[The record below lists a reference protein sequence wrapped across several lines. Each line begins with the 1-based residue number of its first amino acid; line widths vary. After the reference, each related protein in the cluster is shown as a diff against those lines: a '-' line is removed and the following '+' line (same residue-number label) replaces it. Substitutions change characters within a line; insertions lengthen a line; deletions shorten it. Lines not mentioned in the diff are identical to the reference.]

1 LVYQRCFL
9 EWREALDSAGLF
21 ELQKAILLIPNDRKL
36 SEIRLRGRKKL
47 TGDRLSFL
55 GALAGSTGAFLS
67 YELLHSSLWIILPL
81 PLILVCLV
89 AGALLGLGVTS
100 LADKYDRFRGAA
112 IVIAAC
118 MGLTVPIWFVTIFS
132 LLSGPT

>member
-1 LVYQRCFL
+1 
-9 EWREALDSAGLF
+9 
-21 ELQKAILLIPNDRKL
+21 LIPNDKKL
-36 SEIRLRGRKKL
+36 SEIHRGGHKKL
-47 TGDRLSFL
+47 TGDRLLVL

-81 PLILVCLV
+81 PLILVCLI

-100 LADKYDRFRGAA
+100 LADKHDRFLGIA
-112 IVIAAC
+112 IIIAAC
-118 MGLTVPIWFVTIFS
+118 MGLTVPIWLVTIFS